1 MACTYMFHA
10 QTVIQTWLFWPATAI
25 LGYSV
30 FLLKY
35 VSATDYVLELA
46 GVRKEDS
53 VESNPQTTNIKW

>member
-1 MACTYMFHA
+1 MACTYMFHT

-35 VSATDYVLELA
+35 VSATVAIGARIMYLNWQE
-46 GVRKEDS
+46 
-53 VESNPQTTNIKW
+53 